1 MGIGSLTKR
10 EERLKKRS
18 DDRKKLLRKSSV
30 VGYKR
35 PEGFG
40 SFDDQPAAEQKEDKE
55 QAPRLRL
62 GNNLIGI
69 HSSLP
74 ALDKIL

>member
-55 QAPRLRL
+55 
-62 GNNLIGI
+62 
-69 HSSLP
+69 
-74 ALDKIL
+74 